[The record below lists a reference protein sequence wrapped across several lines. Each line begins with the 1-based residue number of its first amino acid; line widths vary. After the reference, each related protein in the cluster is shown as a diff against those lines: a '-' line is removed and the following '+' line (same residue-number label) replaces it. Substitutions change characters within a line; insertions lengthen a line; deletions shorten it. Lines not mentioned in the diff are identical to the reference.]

1 MKRLVV
7 FVYGLACYAAFF
19 ATYLYAVGFLENV
32 GVMKSIDSGPQV
44 PLWQAL
50 LVDSALL
57 ALFAVQHSV
66 MARPWFK
73 KAWTQIVPTAAERS
87 TYVLFSSAAL
97 AVLFWQ
103 WQPIGGTLWDMTGTM
118 GQYLMWGGFT
128 IGNVIILASTF
139 LINHFDLFGLR
150 QVWLYLRG
158 QEYTHLPFAT
168 PFFYQYVRHP
178 LYVGWLLVFWCTP
191 VMTAAHLLFA
201 MMTTAYILMAIRWEE
216 RDLVTVHGE
225 NYTRY
230 QKSVPMLIPTAKAP
244 ERRMTAAAR

>member
-19 ATYLYAVGFLENV
+19 ATYLYAVGFLENF
-32 GVMKSIDSGPQV
+32 GVTKSIDSGPQV

-73 KAWTQIVPTAAERS
+73 KAWTQIVPTEAERS

-97 AVLFWQ
+97 AFLFWQ
-103 WQPIGGTLWDMTGTM
+103 WQPIGGTLWDMMGTM
-118 GQYLMWGGFT
+118 GQYLMWGGFA

-158 QEYTHLPFAT
+158 REYAHLPFAT
-168 PFFYQYVRHP
+168 PFFYKYVRHP

-216 RDLVTVHGE
+216 RDLITVHGE

-244 ERRMTAAAR
+244 EPRMTAAAR